1 MSYRVDVII
10 PTYKPDNKYIRLLQM
25 LKRQTYPIHKI
36 IVMNTE
42 KDFYRT
48 VLYPKIEN
56 LEVHHIKASEFD
68 HGGTRNQ
75 AVQKSD
81 ADIVVCMTQDA
92 VPADYHLMENLVKYF
107 DNERVAAVYARQLPA
122 ENCNE
127 VERYTRRFN
136 YPDESRVKTKADLL
150 ELGIKTY
157 FCSNVCA
164 AYRRDIY
171 EAQGGFP
178 LHTIF
183 NEDMIFAGRLIQNGF
198 AVTYAADACVIHSHN
213 YSGIQQLKRNFD
225 LAVSQRQFSELF
237 DGVKSESEG
246 VKLVKNT
253 AEWLWSRKRYG
264 KIIYLIY
271 ISGCKYIG
279 YFLGK
284 HYENMPRSLILKL
297 TSNRNF
303 WNHA

>member
-1 MSYRVDVII
+1 MSYCVDVII

-25 LKRQTYPIHKI
+25 LKRQTYPIQRI

-48 VLYPKIEN
+48 VLYPKIDN
-56 LEVHHIKASEFD
+56 LEVNHVKVSEFD

-75 AVQKSD
+75 AVQKSN

-92 VPADYHLMENLVKYF
+92 VPADYHLIENLIKHF
-107 DNERVAAVYARQLPA
+107 DSERVAAVYARQLPA
-122 ENCNE
+122 DDCNE
-127 VERYTRRFN
+127 VERYTRKFN
-136 YPDESRVKTKADLL
+136 YPDESRVKTKSDLP

-171 EAQGGFP
+171 ELEGGFP

-183 NEDMIFAGRLIQNGF
+183 NEDMIFAGRLIQKGY

-225 LAVSQRQFSELF
+225 LAVSQRQFRELF

-246 VKLVKNT
+246 IRLVKET
-253 AEWLWSRKRYG
+253 ARWFWKQKKYG
-264 KIIYLIY
+264 KIIYLVY

-284 HYENMPRSLILKL
+284 HYESMPRKVILKL

-303 WNHA
+303 WNHV